1 VSRPSVGIEKEVV
14 MAAKKKSKKGKKAKK
29 KKTKKTKKT
38 TKTGKRTVKKP
49 VKSASDDDNGGQG
62 RGARC

>member
-29 KKTKKTKKT
+29 KTKKPGKKI
-38 TKTGKRTVKKP
+38 VKP
-49 VKSASDDDNGGQG
+49 VKDGKGSDDGGQG